1 MTYLLGWSVIPQ
13 ILVRRERWPGG
24 YKTRAVPLA
33 YPGQEVRSDQPV
45 IRLQRMEPNRAGTR
59 VSQVPH
65 LSLPAVKGVPSRPD
79 SRQEQSED
87 RIKDQYLGEVLLAG
101 LHGRVVDITRRDKMI
116 IESHAA
122 LLQGVIGAGNQVA
135 GKLTMWQPSGGGEE
149 NSPAGAL
156 LVIPGPLNSN
166 MLRRATVA
174 GVAGVIA
181 SSISSRD
188 LESFLHVNL
197 IELIDSIDVESAQAR
212 LPQVTI
218 LLTEGPG
225 TMAMPTRTL
234 HLLSHYQGSMA
245 LLSGA
250 TSIRQGIF
258 PELVISLSAA
268 ELQQNWHPVQPDTTL
283 SIGAQVRVCSGDH
296 EGAVGTIDYLYSHQQ
311 VFSSGILARS
321 ARLRL
326 ENGSLLTVPLSLIER
341 VS

>member
-24 YKTRAVPLA
+24 HKTRAVPLA

-45 IRLQRMEPNRAGTR
+45 IRLERMEPNQAGMI

-87 RIKDQYLGEVLLAG
+87 RIKDQYLGEVLPAG
-101 LHGRVVDITRRDKMI
+101 LHGRVVDITRRGGVI

-135 GKLTMWQPSGGGEE
+135 GKLTMWQPSWGGEE

-156 LVIPGPLNSN
+156 LIIPGPLNSN

-225 TMAMPTRTL
+225 TMAMPTRTI
-234 HLLSHYQGSMA
+234 HLLSHYQGLMA

-258 PELVISLSAA
+258 PELVISLPAA

-296 EGAVGTIDYLYSHQQ
+296 EGAIGTIDYLYSHQQ